1 MVAPDLMRAAV
12 TADYS
17 SECLEFLRSCFDI
30 EDPDPSM
37 VQTWVSKFKKR
48 MKTLFIDGQ
57 ILGDS
62 SALPARES
70 EKGTHVKTTSQMV
83 FDEISSPEPRL
94 GISYEGKT
102 GGVGSPGR
110 AALRHSNLVA
120 LPFSI
125 IFLDHAKRLRIYYGD
140 RVHYLCTKATS
151 AEVRKVMNEMAQ
163 VVGAMLQRLEVDL
176 AQDEVAVALQAF
188 NLAAWEGSNS
198 HDALRLQLRKLC
210 LVLQLDPKDVVPS
223 FVAHAKVLATIR
235 RTAVAKKYC
244 VDNRVLWSWALCPVW
259 KAKHASNVALT
270 PSCDFLVRFF
280 LSLKINTTTL
290 ERDLGLL
297 LAHLE
302 AHSGPLQAS
311 GGTAASIL
319 EISMEGP
326 QSEAEF
332 FYRSSEQGP
341 LQPTEFGS
349 LCAKLWLQHFG
360 RRFRYSYKK
369 TNDPNSKSK
378 VQSPK
383 SKVAAKGSF
392 ASVVQG
398 RSVAASKLAEA
409 SEHPASFVPGLTLPL
424 PPPKPTS
431 FEGTR
436 WSSGTSS
443 CLSLKGFQKHTLR
456 KKNRVL
462 VAVAICSVAFAMFL
476 NLSYYSKIKTASH
489 GLVALEAIP
498 RELKIASMDGQPT
511 LQPNLYLEDCV
522 RRLLWLSLS
531 FWACMLLIDQ
541 WNLCLHTSDTPIC
554 KLWPQHLV
562 SLCCL
567 LFNAPMP
574 MSLLWRMWQT

>member
-383 SKVAAKGSF
+383 LLRRDPLHLWCRA
-392 ASVVQG
+392 
-398 RSVAASKLAEA
+398 
-409 SEHPASFVPGLTLPL
+409 GLLLLPSL
-424 PPPKPTS
+424 QRLQS
-431 FEGTR
+431 IQQV
-436 WSSGTSS
+436 S
-443 CLSLKGFQKHTLR
+443 CL
-456 KKNRVL
+456 
-462 VAVAICSVAFAMFL
+462 
-476 NLSYYSKIKTASH
+476 
-489 GLVALEAIP
+489 
-498 RELKIASMDGQPT
+498 D
-511 LQPNLYLEDCV
+511 
-522 RRLLWLSLS
+522 
-531 FWACMLLIDQ
+531 
-541 WNLCLHTSDTPIC
+541 
-554 KLWPQHLV
+554 
-562 SLCCL
+562 
-567 LFNAPMP
+567 
-574 MSLLWRMWQT
+574 